1 MKKVK
6 SIIIITV
13 FILLVIPLSI
23 SIFMGNRKQQVTNQD
38 NLVVM
43 EANNAEKI
51 QIDNIND
58 GTSKV
63 FIYSTVFASLTLMGM
78 LYFFVASKKA

>member
-63 FIYSTVFASLTLMGM
+63 FI
-78 LYFFVASKKA
+78 

>member
-78 LYFFVASKKA
+78 IYFFVASKKA